1 MSFFKK
7 LFGSGESKPQTTEQ
21 PVKQEVSFDTLKYD
35 GIRALRSGQLD
46 FAEQCFFQA
55 LEQEEDLE
63 IHDYLSQL
71 YLMRDRLDEAL
82 AEVRIMAEAQPDN
95 LPIRLR
101 MAHVAFMKEDYDT
114 LRESCDAVLSQD
126 GTNVEALLLL
136 GRAEMAHG
144 QWAQAVEWLTKGIE
158 AEPRFV
164 DGYLFRGEAYRR
176 QQLFSEAQADVD
188 TLEGMIPDNE
198 DVLLL
203 KARVTKDQGDNL
215 AAEQIYGQVIDVNPF
230 CVAAFVERSVV
241 RLALGDQQGAKEDG
255 DMALSLRPEET
266 VGDGNP
272 QEGIEKKVE
281 ESMRKTAIPWD
292 YH

>member
-95 LPIRLR
+95 IRVFLR

-176 QQLFSEAQADVD
+176 QQLFIEAQADVD

-203 KARVTKDQGDNL
+203 KARLTKDQGDNL